1 MATDGQ
7 NPVAATL
14 SRIEHLRGVERL
26 PEARSCKNQQGGNL
40 KQKLYK
46 GHKLS
51 PEEIKE
57 IKKDRRADAAADI
70 LILGLA
76 LIAAAIVAAFIV
88 EIVL

>member
-1 MATDGQ
+1 M
-7 NPVAATL
+7 
-14 SRIEHLRGVERL
+14 
-26 PEARSCKNQQGGNL
+26 
-40 KQKLYK
+40 
-46 GHKLS
+46 S

-76 LIAAAIVAAFIV
+76 LIAAVIVAAFIV